1 MRGHLLLA
9 MCAMLAGCVQTPAD
23 PSYKPVS
30 LPEPY
35 RDYPDPPA
43 GTAIE
48 AGVPVKLDERQ
59 QEAVVAAV
67 LKWMKDPRT
76 ASFSELR
83 AAKNKRGWITVCGGV
98 NGRNSAGD
106 YVGIAPFIGVMK
118 SSNGVMKGK
127 PAAPE
132 FIVVEIGA
140 FNPERADVE
149 TLCRESGI
157 VTAPAAGS

>member
-9 MCAMLAGCVQTPAD
+9 VGAMLAGCVQTTAD
-23 PSYKPVS
+23 PSYRPVS

-35 RDYPDPPA
+35 RSYPQPPV
-43 GTAIE
+43 GTPIE
-48 AGVPVKLDERQ
+48 AGVPLKLDERQ
-59 QEAVVAAV
+59 QEAVISAV

-83 AAKNKRGWITVCGGV
+83 ATRNKHGWITVCGAV
-98 NGRNSAGD
+98 NGRNSAGA
-106 YVGIAPFIGVMK
+106 YVGMAPFIGAMR
-118 SSNGVMKGK
+118 STPTPS
-127 PAAPE
+127 E

-140 FNPERADVE
+140 FEPQRNDVE

-157 VTAPAAGS
+157 VLAPPQGS